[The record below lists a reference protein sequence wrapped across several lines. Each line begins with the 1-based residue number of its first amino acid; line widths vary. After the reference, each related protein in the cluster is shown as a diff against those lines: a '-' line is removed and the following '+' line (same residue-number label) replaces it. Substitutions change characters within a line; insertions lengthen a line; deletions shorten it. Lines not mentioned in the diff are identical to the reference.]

1 MGVLAGGIDAV
12 VLLICVVL
20 VGRATAVLYEQPAV
34 RPSERMSD
42 WESHATT
49 AVGFPAVM
57 VGITVMGGALTLPGD
72 TLALT
77 LVGAVAVGYP
87 DFLAGSAD

>member
-12 VLLICVVL
+12 VMLACVVL
-20 VGRATAVLYEQPAV
+20 IGRAIAVLYEQPSV
-34 RPSERMSD
+34 KPSERVPD
-42 WESHATT
+42 WEPHATT
-49 AVGFPAVM
+49 VIGFPAMV

-87 DFLAGSAD
+87 DFLAGPTG